1 MSHAQIIF
9 HTTLS
14 ELLARTQSGTNK
26 KKNMHSTLRLERR
39 HVAPESNFGQLH
51 RGPPPLPSLLAFV
64 RQRTSVAAT
73 RASPACSRG
82 VNCQQREEGCAA
94 VSVLQVKTCHGRP
107 KAVIARANLARPS
120 PQTVCT
126 PDHSNAT
133 MIV

>member
-26 KKNMHSTLRLERR
+26 KKNVHSTLQLKRRLA
-39 HVAPESNFGQLH
+39 APESNFGELH
-51 RGPPPLPSLLAFV
+51 SGSPPSLLAFV
-64 RQRTSVAAT
+64 QQRTSVAAT